1 MRRFYLSVVMM
12 LLFVAALQGQTGA
25 SGSCQNPT
33 YPVNRI
39 TNKPP
44 VPPATW
50 RAPQSAV
57 VELDLTVDPNGNVT
71 KAVIVSSAGKEADD
85 AVLKT
90 VRTWSYQPAMC
101 GLKPVEMTIHVKIN
115 LQLGKSN

>member
-1 MRRFYLSVVMM
+1 MILLS
-12 LLFVAALQGQTGA
+12 AAAQGQLA
-25 SGSCQNPT
+25 SLPCENPQ
-33 YPVNRI
+33 YPVNNV

-50 RAPQSAV
+50 REPQSAV
-57 VELDLTVDPNGNVT
+57 VELDLTIDEKGNVA
-71 KAVIVSSAGKEADD
+71 KAVIVSSAGKDADA

-101 GLKPVEMTIHVKIN
+101 GTKPVEMKIHVKIN
-115 LQLGKSN
+115 LQLGRKN

>member
-1 MRRFYLSVVMM
+1 MRRFYLPVAV
-12 LLFVAALQGQTGA
+12 LLLSAAVAQGQLA
-25 SGSCQNPT
+25 SEPCVNPK

-57 VELDLTVDPNGNVT
+57 VELDLTVEANGNVAN
-71 KAVIVSSAGKEADD
+71 AVIVTSAGKDAD
-85 AVLKT
+85 AEVLKT

-101 GLKPVEMTIHVKIN
+101 GMKPVEMKIHVKIN
-115 LQLGKSN
+115 LQLGGNN

>member
-1 MRRFYLSVVMM
+1 MRKFYLSVAMI
-12 LLFVAALQGQTGA
+12 LLSALAALGQTA
-25 SGSCQNPT
+25 SRPCENPK

-44 VPPATW
+44 VPPASW

-57 VELDLTVDPNGNVT
+57 VELDLTVDESGNVAN
-71 KAVIVSSAGKEADD
+71 AVVVSSAGKDAD
-85 AVLKT
+85 ASVLKT

-101 GLKPVEMTIHVKIN
+101 GMKPVEMKIHVKIN
-115 LQLGKSN
+115 LQLGKNNN